1 MKRIHSVLMF
11 FFIISLTSVFSQ
23 SQPQIF
29 IRLNQ
34 VGFLPND
41 IKSAIILVD
50 IPTQTDSFKI
60 IDVSNNQIVYMN
72 AVTQISFPG
81 SDSFNCKEIRFDSI
95 TTPGK
100 YYISYSDVRS
110 EAFLIGERIY
120 NSVVDSL
127 MLFLTVQ
134 RCGPTNPFLH
144 QPCHLLD
151 VSAVIGDSTVATIDV
166 TGGWHDAG
174 DYLKFFSTAAYTTY
188 MLLFAY
194 EFDEEKFY
202 FDNNGNSVPDILEE
216 ARIGLDWLLRC
227 NYAPGKIITQV
238 QDLDDHKLN
247 WRMPEDDSLKFD
259 RPGFYGIGKNQIGI
273 FTAVMASAYRIW
285 QKKFL
290 DSSFAVNCLNAAL
303 NLYDFKNSV
312 DNIDSSYSGFY
323 QDNAFWGKL
332 ALGAVELFYAT
343 GEEEYLKDA
352 KQYADSAGSDFW
364 WSASNINSL
373 ADYKLSKIDNSYL
386 KYIENNLQSFQK
398 FSDSSSFGLGMP
410 YSWGTTNSFLGITL
424 QGILFKAI
432 SHSNKYDNL
441 IYNHRDFVL
450 GRNSWGLSFIYGV
463 GKKFPQRMHSQVGY
477 FHNGYLPGALTAGPA
492 PQSVLDKYPIN
503 RKNLEYEKFNSDSGK
518 FFDDFQDFVTNEPT
532 ISGNA
537 TAIFV
542 YGFFSNR

>member
-1 MKRIHSVLMF
+1 MKRFHSVFIF
-11 FFIISLTSVFSQ
+11 FFIISFTSVFSQ

-34 VGFLPND
+34 VGFLPDD
-41 IKSAIILVD
+41 IKSAIIFTD
-50 IPTQTDSFKI
+50 TPTQEDSFKI
-60 IDVSNNQIVYMN
+60 IDVTNNQIVYKN
-72 AVTQISFPG
+72 VVIQISLRG
-81 SDSFNCKEIRFDSI
+81 DNSFNCKEIHFDSF
-95 TTPGK
+95 TSSGK
-100 YYISYSDVRS
+100 YFISYSNARS
-110 EAFLIGERIY
+110 ETFEIGDQIY

-127 MLFLTVQ
+127 MLFLTIQ

-144 QPCHLLD
+144 KPCHLSD
-151 VSAVIGDSTVATIDV
+151 VSNVIGDSTVAAIDL

-174 DYLKFFSTAAYTTY
+174 DYIKFFSTAAYTTY

-194 EFDEEKFY
+194 EFDETKFD
-202 FDNNGNSVPDILEE
+202 FDNNANSVPDILEE
-216 ARIGLDWLLRC
+216 ARVGLDWLLRC

-285 QKKFL
+285 QNKFL
-290 DSSFAVNCLNAAL
+290 DSSFALKCLNAAL
-303 NLYDFKNSV
+303 NLYSFKNAAV
-312 DNIDSSYSGFY
+312 NIDSSYSGFY

-343 GEEEYLKDA
+343 GEEKFLNDA
-352 KQYADSAGSDFW
+352 KQFADSAGSDFW
-364 WSASNINSL
+364 WSPSNINSL
-373 ADYKLSKIDNSYL
+373 ADYKLSKIDISYL
-386 KYIENNLQSFQK
+386 KFIENNLNSFQK
-398 FSDSSSFGLGMP
+398 FSDSSAFGLGMP
-410 YSWGTTNSFLGITL
+410 YSWGTTNSFLGIAL
-424 QGILFKAI
+424 QGILFKNI

-441 IYNHRDFVL
+441 IYTHRDFVL

-463 GKKFPQRMHSQVGY
+463 GKKFPQRMHSQVG
-477 FHNGYLPGALTAGPA
+477 FFLNGYLPGALTAGPA
-492 PQSVLDKYPIN
+492 PQLVLDQYPII
-503 RKNLEYEKFNSDSGK
+503 RKKLEYEKFNSDSGK
-518 FFDDFQDFVTNEPT
+518 FYDDFQDFVTNEPT

-542 YGFFSNR
+542 YGFFSKR

>member
-1 MKRIHSVLMF
+1 
-11 FFIISLTSVFSQ
+11 
-23 SQPQIF
+23 
-29 IRLNQ
+29 
-34 VGFLPND
+34 
-41 IKSAIILVD
+41 
-50 IPTQTDSFKI
+50 
-60 IDVSNNQIVYMN
+60 
-72 AVTQISFPG
+72 
-81 SDSFNCKEIRFDSI
+81 
-95 TTPGK
+95 
-100 YYISYSDVRS
+100 
-110 EAFLIGERIY
+110 
-120 NSVVDSL
+120 
-127 MLFLTVQ
+127 
-134 RCGPTNPFLH
+134 
-144 QPCHLLD
+144 
-151 VSAVIGDSTVATIDV
+151 
-166 TGGWHDAG
+166 
-174 DYLKFFSTAAYTTY
+174 
-188 MLLFAY
+188 
-194 EFDEEKFY
+194 
-202 FDNNGNSVPDILEE
+202 
-216 ARIGLDWLLRC
+216 
-227 NYAPGKIITQV
+227 
-238 QDLDDHKLN
+238 
-247 WRMPEDDSLKFD
+247 
-259 RPGFYGIGKNQIGI
+259 
-273 FTAVMASAYRIW
+273 MASAYRIW
-285 QKKFL
+285 HNKFL
-290 DSSFAVNCLNAAL
+290 DSSFAVKCLNAAL

-343 GEEEYLKDA
+343 GEEEYLNDA
-352 KQYADSAGSDFW
+352 KQFADSAGSDYW
-364 WSASNINSL
+364 WSSSNINSL
-373 ADYKLSKIDNSYL
+373 AHYKLSKIDNSYL